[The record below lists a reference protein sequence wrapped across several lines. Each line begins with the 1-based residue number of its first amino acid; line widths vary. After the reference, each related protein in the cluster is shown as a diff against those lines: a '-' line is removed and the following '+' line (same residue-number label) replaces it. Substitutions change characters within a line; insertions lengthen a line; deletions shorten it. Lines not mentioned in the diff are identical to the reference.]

1 MYTIKIT
8 SDNPEMQ
15 EEDLINGIQAD
26 GYVLL
31 TYKGGEPCLENIYSL
46 STEQVSRFFIHNT
59 EGGSILRQAAAIS
72 DGYRKAC
79 RIKEEDR
86 ASRKMS
92 QFTSSIGDLLA
103 AMNKD
108 KK

>member
-31 TYKGGEPCLENIYSL
+31 TYKGGKPCLENIYSL
-46 STEQVSRFFIHNT
+46 TTEQVSRFFIHNT

-79 RIKEEDR
+79 RIRDEDR

-92 QFTSSIGDLLA
+92 QFSASMGDLLA
-103 AMNKD
+103 ARKKD
-108 KK
+108 KE

>member
-1 MYTIKIT
+1 MYTIKVT

-15 EEDLINGIQAD
+15 EEDLMNGIQAD

-31 TYKGGEPCLENIYSL
+31 TFKDGEPCLENIYSL
-46 STEQVSRFFIHNT
+46 STEQVSRFFNLNT
-59 EGGSILRQAAAIS
+59 EGSSILRQAAAIS

-79 RIKEEDR
+79 RIRDEDR

-92 QFTSSIGDLLA
+92 QFSSSLGDLLA
-103 AMNKD
+103 AM
-108 KK
+108 KKEKK

>member
-31 TYKGGEPCLENIYSL
+31 TFKNGEPYLENIYSL
-46 STEQVSRFFIHNT
+46 STEQVSRFFNQNT

-72 DGYRKAC
+72 EGYRKAC
-79 RIKEEDR
+79 RIREEDR

-92 QFTSSIGDLLA
+92 QFSSSIGDLLA
-103 AMNKD
+103 ARKKD
-108 KK
+108 KE